1 MEKKSANN
9 LYLASMYTQKF
20 HQEKA
25 ELSMYVLSQVSWHCS
40 IHYHYCSIVNKN
52 TSFADLFFHI
62 QLFSSHAEILLNF
75 CKCPLFWE
83 SIHKYGVKKMEQSLN
98 EALRLETT
106 FWLMMIPIYAL
117 ELSYFMCSEA
127 LLRVGFSHRIN
138 SKISFTRTPN

>member
-1 MEKKSANN
+1 MHCGKKNQQITYSFNIDAKIP
-9 LYLASMYTQKF
+9 SRKI
-20 HQEKA
+20 A

-40 IHYHYCSIVNKN
+40 IHYHYCIVNKN

-83 SIHKYGVKKMEQSLN
+83 SIHKYGVKMEQSLN
-98 EALRLETT
+98 EVLRLETT
-106 FWLMMIPIYAL
+106 LWLMMIPIYAL